1 MDLFL
6 TPDTYTPTVDEAGNY
21 VDYVPKINAGLICP
35 CACTRNKVYQTSSKF
50 ATHIKSKS
58 HNLWIQRLNR
68 DKSNYYAE
76 NLKMKKLVEDQQK
89 IIQKLEIELSRK
101 SMTINYLT
109 EQLVFNNKT
118 PKEEEEVSLMDI
130 N

>member
-6 TPDTYTPTVDEAGNY
+6 TPDTYTPSVDEAGNY

-35 CACTRNKVYQTSSKF
+35 CACTRNKVYESSSKF
-50 ATHIKSKS
+50 STHIKSKS
-58 HNLWIQRLNR
+58 HKLWIQRLNR
-68 DKSNYYAE
+68 DKANFYAE
-76 NLKMKKLVEDQQK
+76 NIKMKKLIDNQK
-89 IIQKLEIELSRK
+89 QIIQKLEIELSRK

-109 EQLVFNNKT
+109 EQLVFKDK
-118 PKEEEEVSLMDI
+118 PMQEESLIDL